1 LAQQKTPSAGQRVPP
16 ATAPA
21 SKEQR
26 GDAPFVALP
35 LIAQSDTSQVNARTR
50 SSAVSA

>member
-35 LIAQSDTSQVNARTR
+35 LIAQSPHDLTVTHGG
-50 SSAVSA
+50 